1 MVRADYAVGVKGVG
15 FDQQKKLALQRHEFE
30 RKRNSIGDIAE
41 DSAAWDN
48 AEVIAQAALLEQA
61 AAPAILGST
70 VNYGDQLST
79 PRSPIAESYGNEFK
93 SLFGSSPAVEAPD
106 APQMGG
112 VDMWASDGLTDNTR
126 SELLQARIRA
136 ASVLFKMY
144 LRPEDLGNFAVAFMP
159 MGPGGQEAFQID
171 AQGGDVMFRATSPES
186 VTAALAWYCM
196 TYCSTTLADAM
207 SRGLPNPL
215 PSTEKPVLC
224 VQVKTSGSKQA
235 WQVVDSLGWEAAGV
249 DGSAAGSFNV
259 PSSYGT
265 APGAHRRQ
273 SELTGGLDVQMPGFM
288 GIFSPTG
295 MVEDDEETFMLD
307 QTKVATLVNSGQL
320 NGISADLR
328 ALVDTLIADMERV
341 FTMGEMLR
349 LSFALEG
356 AFSAA
361 GLGGGLG
368 AGATPQVQ
376 PRQAAAQVQAET
388 LQQQQAQA
396 KLDAETAAQEA
407 ELIALQTQLRQQTD
421 EQARLLEQERAALAQ
436 EMQEMQQQMLNAQAQ
451 QEDEQKRILADAEA
465 EWQQLNAAQAP
476 PPLPTPNPV
485 PGRQQQAAFQNPAF
499 VGGNGL
505 PDMSPYGT
513 RPEEAQAKQAHLD
526 HMRRLA
532 DQEKAN
538 AAALRN
544 QLTMEKQRLEQER
557 LAQRAL
563 HEQMM
568 RDQAA
573 LAAEEQRAAEGQR
586 QALLEAEAQRQRVA
600 QERAQLVEI
609 TRQAR
614 LKAEQQRYKVAED
627 RMAMQIQAQQAQQQ
641 AMAARLQRE
650 RGLIQQQRLQLERER
665 TKKLEAMNRARASQQ
680 QSAQMMQGLRTAG
693 AARSKEAQAAAQRI
707 QSEYGNLGAAG
718 AGLPQM
724 PQMPAMGAMPQMPG
738 PIAEAGAN
746 PYGQLTA
753 AQIQM
758 MRAQM
763 QQTQRANAI
772 AVAAQMRDASSAAN
786 TVAANNAAGLYRFAL
801 RLDQDFATRKA
812 PQEYQAMLNAVL
824 PDTPT
829 VVSVTAPSVILGVHG
844 SSSCAEAAK
853 KLQRSGTW
861 TVGGAKVMAMSV
873 PQPVPSGQLQKPR
886 PPPLNMGAGPAAAGM
901 PTSPEDRAKVQAE
914 LARLGFAKQTP
925 LKSAMKSSTS
935 SLASPTG
942 SPDGPAPPSAK
953 KISFTD
959 PSTSGGLPSEFTGGD
974 RRESVASDFG
984 PLKKYLKEVFQS
996 MGSDVVD
1003 LVEKEVLISKVD
1015 KAAMAAMLES
1025 EGAASFVYAGVA
1037 DEDKDEEGDVLVGKL
1052 LESLQA
1058 SPIGEVNFSTWLE
1071 AFLPDNIIATRNDM
1085 AKPRASMVNFSDNLM
1100 SRMAPSRGGGGDGIA
1115 EEDEEDYDNQDYLG
1129 TGAPA
1134 KRKLSEDVGG
1144 FDGLSMGSFD
1154 SSASGASNAN
1164 AKDAEARELADQ
1176 RAAAAMARDMGMRP
1190 SMAEGMS
1197 GLEVVDRAIDEA
1209 EQRARAAA
1217 DGGSNSSFGSS
1228 SSGDSDADGAAEEAP
1243 RPVTPRTRKRVQDEL
1258 AALGFMKQAPQ
1269 PDDDDTTALSRA
1281 MEGGQPTP
1289 LVSNPANATA
1299 LEAIADYTP
1308 MSDTELGLNKG
1319 DYIII
1324 LQKEDEPF
1332 ASDTAWLFGTVGG
1345 RRGYFPARM
1354 AGPVSTYGAADAGGG
1369 GADIEALRELRHN
1382 AEDAERA
1389 AAFNK
1394 HEVRRPARI
1403 ASYGRDP
1410 AAIGPNSI
1418 IAGIPSMA
1426 RKGALP
1432 HETDGN
1438 DDLESVFF
1446 DDHADNEPSPQEI
1459 AQHSVLDPEEEVIWR
1474 YLLMDRRT
1482 KMHLH
1487 NDLKAH
1493 DAAYHGTWDWLR
1505 YVCYNAVHD
1514 WKFEVFFLLII
1525 GCNVVTLAL
1534 YNPLE
1539 PSGSGRNYYLQ
1550 FIEFAFL
1557 GLYWIEVVVRSLAD
1571 GFWYPKNTTQ
1581 KAYISDS
1588 SNILDLFIVL
1598 SGTVEFA
1605 LFFTSIEGSAG
1616 VTALRA
1622 LRALRAVKFIKQ
1634 FDSLRLV
1641 INVIF
1646 SALPPLASVMVVCLV
1661 IVVIYIVL
1669 GMQLY
1674 SGALRRA
1681 CYWDANL
1688 TQVEVRA
1695 CGTASSA
1702 WQCAANQTCYSWTDV
1717 PADGS
1722 MLSPVPPF
1730 QGVWSFDNAG
1740 LAFYTV
1746 FAIITLE
1753 GWTDIMYAL
1762 NDALGAA
1769 GNWLYFVTLVLVGGY
1784 FIISMVIGVL
1794 AGLYMK
1800 EATLGVRQKV
1810 KAVERAKSK
1819 GTWVEKPKKVEPEPL
1834 LPSLVP
1840 YVNGAWFSGFIIL
1853 TIVVNA
1859 GFLAVDHAHQSD
1871 AISQTLAFG
1880 NYIFVGIFVFELVL
1894 KLLVLGPKLYV
1905 FDGFN
1910 IFDGVI
1916 TILSII
1922 ELLITEVP
1930 ALYVE
1935 GDMAI
1940 RVFRSL
1946 RLFRILRVATSSDK
1960 LRQYSAGAV
1969 NALNGLGALLGLIL
1983 LYLIVVAL
1991 IGMQLF
1997 GGNTNWENPRTHY
2010 DTFGDAMITSFQIQT
2025 CEGWN
2030 QVLYDAVIAW
2040 GGASSPG
2047 ALIGI
2052 FFVVM
2057 VMFGHF
2063 VLFGVLLAIA
2073 YQNLEEM
2080 APKREVKDLS
2090 AEAIANKD
2098 YLQLEDKSMVEGNAF
2113 FCISPTNGIRDFCHR
2128 VMHHSKFD
2136 PFILVC
2142 ILISSI
2148 LLGVEDQV
2156 NPNNKRNDVLF
2167 NFDIIFTVIFT
2178 LEMLIKMTAL
2188 GVVFHKRSYL
2198 RDGWNVLDF
2207 VVVGASIASVALK
2220 FTLPN
2225 VNIGG
2230 IRVIRT
2236 LRVLR
2241 PLRAV
2246 KRSPGMKKV
2255 VGAMLD
2261 SVSEIS
2267 GLLAAAGMILFCF
2280 AVMGVS
2286 FYKEQMNYCNDIDMP
2301 NMTSCVGNYSYAIDS
2316 MTKLRYSANQV
2327 EATLDAGLYNET
2339 ENYNYYFE
2347 AREWDLP
2354 YLNFEYSYKGAEA
2367 LLSIIGFE
2375 DWTRLYYQSAD
2386 TVGVNQSPSI
2396 NNRKAHIFFYIAY
2409 LVAVALFFINIV
2421 MAFVVLTYQNQ
2432 ADELKN
2438 RTGLSKTQVSC
2449 LRFALN
2455 VKQPHDKFRHRR
2467 KKRFLPDHKGSEWM
2481 VDMGGIP
2488 VRGKYVVEKNLLW
2501 FIDHGYFEGAM
2512 LALVLLNVV
2521 TLLMAY
2527 YNQSAEYTAALD
2539 MANYV
2544 FVGLFVLEAMV
2555 KILVLGS
2562 KAYFTD
2568 NWNLADFVIVVG
2580 SLIDICVADY
2590 IKITFLRVFRVARLV
2605 KFFHSGSLR
2614 NLFITCVK
2622 SMQSVPFVLLVMCLV
2637 FYIWAIVGMLL
2648 FARIPLDL
2656 NPGISEHNHFQDLP
2670 NALMV
2675 LFRTMTGEAWQLILE
2690 ATYIKDGEALGL
2702 CINNPPADAGNVS
2715 CGSPVNVFYFLSFVL
2730 FTTLL
2735 VVNVLI
2741 AVIVD
2746 NFEYLYVDKSELQV
2760 HHLQAFVDQWCLLD
2774 PAGTGKIHHTW
2785 LIPLLKAVE
2794 PPLGL
2799 GKKCPAFVAHRMMS
2813 RAPIPLDEHGFVSF
2827 RASLVGLIRCRM
2839 NMWLFDFPA
2848 HEDLVGI
2855 MRYVAPAASE
2865 KSIMEGAPVSEGIQL
2880 RFLYTVQRLQH
2891 IYRLNRRA
2899 AHVRERVGRLER
2911 NMLAAQQGY
2920 ELRVAQIASPMDH
2933 HTQNAESQ
2941 MLAKYKDG
2949 VQQRIHAL
2957 KTAIKPG
2964 AILAFEL
2971 TKSHLEQTQRAIASK
2986 GKRDS
2991 LRPQWLAL
2999 TGKVKRTKPTT
3010 EQMMRY
3016 NDIDPKTT
3024 RPLRSSKV
3032 QGWQPARQKGGPSKR
3047 ASMSAAEAGTSVN
3060 VLHPAIAAR
3069 AGVPMPM
3076 PMPQQR
3082 GNGTGMYR
3090 DPVPVSLANVGRA
3103 NEFRAFAMPPGAS
3116 INPMLAADS
3125 MPMPGMASG
3134 PAAAAAYRALAQ
3146 GQVGVGPWQGGAA
3159 ADMFRQTASQQQPA
3173 AMRQQQMM
3181 QGAGLQA
3188 LVNAQGG
3195 GLGGQPAG
3203 PSTRMF
3209 REDAWQQQAQNP
3221 YGGVSNFAGAP
3232 SN

>member
-1 MVRADYAVGVKGVG
+1 MVV
-15 FDQQKKLALQRHEFE
+15 LC
-30 RKRNSIGDIAE
+30 
-41 DSAAWDN
+41 
-48 AEVIAQAALLEQA
+48 
-61 AAPAILGST
+61 P
-70 VNYGDQLST
+70 
-79 PRSPIAESYGNEFK
+79 
-93 SLFGSSPAVEAPD
+93 
-106 APQMGG
+106 PQMRER
-112 VDMWASDGLTDNTR
+112 R
-126 SELLQARIRA
+126 STHRSLL
-136 ASVLFKMY
+136 ASVAVCFYRLYADARACLRCIDDVAPHSLKRY
-144 LRPEDLGNFAVAFMP
+144 LRPEDLGKFAIAFMP
-159 MGPGGQEAFQID
+159 MGPGSQEAFQLD
-171 AQGGDVMFRATSPES
+171 AQNGEVMFRATSPDS

-196 TYCSTTLADAM
+196 TYCATTLADAM
-207 SRGLPNPL
+207 ARGLPSPL
-215 PSTEKPVLC
+215 PATDKPVLC

-235 WQVVDSLGWEAAGV
+235 WQVVDQLGWEAQGL
-249 DGSAAGSFNV
+249 DGSAAGSLNAH
-259 PSSYGT
+259 SSYGNGIP
-265 APGAHRRQ
+265 ASRRH
-273 SELTGGLDVQMPGFM
+273 SSDFAGGLDVQMPGFM

-295 MVEDDEETFMLD
+295 MIENDEETFMLD
-307 QTKVATLVNSGQL
+307 RTKVATLVNSGQL
-320 NGISADLR
+320 NGVPAELR
-328 ALVDTLIADMERV
+328 AQVDGIIADMNRV

-376 PRQAAAQVQAET
+376 PQQAAAHAQTAQAQVAQVQA
-388 LQQQQAQA
+388 QAR
-396 KLDAETAAQEA
+396 LDAEAAAQEA
-407 ELIALQTQLRQQTD
+407 ELAALQLQLKQQTD
-421 EQARLLEQERAALAQ
+421 EQAKLLEQERGALAQ
-436 EMQEMQQQMLNAQAQ
+436 EMQEMQEQMLNAQRQ
-451 QEDEQKRILADAEA
+451 QEEEQKRILAEAEA

-476 PPLPTPNPV
+476 PPLPAPNPV
-485 PGRQQQAAFQNPAF
+485 RRQDAAMQQQFQNPAF
-499 VGGNGL
+499 NG
-505 PDMSPYGT
+505 PQAAAGMGAYGT
-513 RPEEAQAKQAHLD
+513 RPEEAQARQAHLE

-532 DQEKAN
+532 EQEKAN

-544 QLTMEKQRLEQER
+544 QLAQEKQRLEQER

-573 LAAEEQRAAEGQR
+573 LAMEEQRAAEAQR
-586 QALLEAEAQRQRVA
+586 RALMEAEVQRQRVA
-600 QERAQLVEI
+600 QERAQLVEL

-650 RGLIQQQRLQLERER
+650 RALIQQQRQQLELER
-665 TKKLEAMNRARASQQ
+665 QKKLDAFSRARASQQ
-680 QSAQMMQGLRTAG
+680 QSAQVMQGLREVG
-693 AARSKEAQAAAQRI
+693 AARSKEAHAAAQRI
-707 QSEYGNLGAAG
+707 HQEYGNLGAPGAG
-718 AGLPQM
+718 APQLPQM
-724 PQMPAMGAMPQMPG
+724 PPMSPMPQMPG
-738 PIAEAGAN
+738 PGAHGNLNAAALQGLGGGGFGGAYGNLGAPGN
-746 PYGQLTA
+746 PGMPGLTP
-753 AQIQM
+753 AQMQM
-758 MRAQM
+758 MRVQM
-763 QQTQRANAI
+763 QQSQRANAI

-786 TVAANNAAGLYRFAL
+786 AAAAASAAGLYRFAL
-801 RLDQDFATRKA
+801 RLEQDFASRKTPSA
-812 PQEYQAMLNAVL
+812 YEAILNDVL
-824 PDTPT
+824 PDSPR

-844 SSSCAEAAK
+844 SASCAEAAK
-853 KLQRSGTW
+853 KLQRAGNW
-861 TVGGAKVMAMSV
+861 MIDGAKVVAMSV
-873 PQPVPSGQLQKPR
+873 PQPVPHPQPGMAKHQ
-886 PPPLNMGAGPAAAGM
+886 PPPLNMGGMGGGGAIPLSPVSPGAGAGAGNPLSPA
-901 PTSPEDRAKVQAE
+901 DRAKVQAE
-914 LARLGFAKQTP
+914 LAKIGFAKQTP
-925 LKSAMKSSTS
+925 LKSAMKQPSTS
-935 SLASPTG
+935 SLAQPASPA
-942 SPDGPAPPSAK
+942 SPESAAAK
-953 KISFTD
+953 KISFSD
-959 PSTSGGLPSEFTGGD
+959 PSEQTTLQSPGSGVGIFDGSDDVLPMQPRKSIASEF
-974 RRESVASDFG
+974 VA
-984 PLKKYLKEVFQS
+984 LKEYLKRVFQS
-996 MGSDVVD
+996 NGANGVD
-1003 LVEKEVLISKVD
+1003 LAEKDVLIAKVD
-1015 KAAMAAMLES
+1015 KVEMADMLES
-1025 EGAASFVYAGVA
+1025 EGAAAFVYAGVA
-1037 DEDKDEEGDVLVGKL
+1037 DDEEDEEGEVLVAKL

-1058 SPIGEVNFSTWLE
+1058 SPLGEVTYKTWLE
-1071 AFLPDNIIATRNDM
+1071 AFLPDQIIATKNDKK
-1085 AKPRASMVNFSDNLM
+1085 KPRASMVNFGDNLM
-1100 SRMAPSRGGGGDGIA
+1100 SRMNSSRGPMDLGDGSAIA

-1129 TGAPA
+1129 NGSNNNERWGDDEASGKA
-1134 KRKLSEDVGG
+1134 KRKMSEEVGG
-1144 FDGLSMGSFD
+1144 FDGMSLGSLGSSM
-1154 SSASGASNAN
+1154 SGASGVTN
-1164 AKDAEARELADQ
+1164 AKLQEEADAKAAAKLAKALAMDALPEGMSADELIDQAVDQAEARVQA
-1176 RAAAAMARDMGMRP
+1176 
-1190 SMAEGMS
+1190 
-1197 GLEVVDRAIDEA
+1197 GLGD
-1209 EQRARAAA
+1209 
-1217 DGGSNSSFGSS
+1217 SSSFMSFESGSS
-1228 SSGDSDADGAAEEAP
+1228 SVDDRAVLASGP
-1243 RPVTPRTRKRVQDEL
+1243 RPVTPETRKRVQAEL
-1258 AALGFMKQAPQ
+1258 AALGFMKEVPKVGGG
-1269 PDDDDTTALSRA
+1269 DDNATALARA
-1281 MEGGQPTP
+1281 MEGGQPIP
-1289 LVSNPANATA
+1289 VVANPADATA
-1299 LEAIADYTP
+1299 VEATGSYTA
-1308 MSDTELGLNKG
+1308 MSETEISLKKG
-1319 DYIII
+1319 DYVII
-1324 LQKEDEPF
+1324 LEKEEEPF
-1332 ASDTAWLFGTVGG
+1332 KSDDNWLFGTVGG
-1345 RRGYFPARM
+1345 QRGYFPARL
-1354 AGPVSTYGAADAGGG
+1354 AGPVHTYGAPADGN
-1369 GADIEALRELRHN
+1369 IPSI
-1382 AEDAERA
+1382 AEDAEHLA
-1389 AAFNK
+1389 VSFKN
-1394 HEVRRPARI
+1394 VRKPSRI

-1410 AAIGPNSI
+1410 AAAVAAANGNHNSI
-1418 IAGIPSMA
+1418 IATIPTVA
-1426 RKGALP
+1426 RNGALP
-1432 HETDGN
+1432 QETDGN

-1446 DDHADNEPSPQEI
+1446 DDHGTNEPTPEEV
-1459 AQHSVLDPEEEVIWR
+1459 ATHGVLDPEEEVIWR

-1487 NDLKAH
+1487 TDLKAH
-1493 DAAYHGTWDWLR
+1493 DASYHGTWDWLR
-1505 YVCYNAVHD
+1505 YVSFSAVHD
-1514 WKFEVFFLLII
+1514 WKFEIFFLLII
-1525 GCNVVTLAL
+1525 GCNIVTLAL

-1539 PSGSGRNYYLQ
+1539 TTESGRNYYLQ

-1557 GLYWIEVVVRSLAD
+1557 ALYWIEVILRSLAD

-1581 KAYISDS
+1581 KAYIQDS

-1641 INVIF
+1641 LNVIF

-1661 IVVIYIVL
+1661 VIVIYIVL

-1681 CYWDANL
+1681 CYWDDNL
-1688 TQVEVRA
+1688 TQVGVRS
-1695 CGTASSA
+1695 CGFATSA
-1702 WQCAANQTCYSWTDV
+1702 YHCSANQTCFTWEDTVGNDQ
-1717 PADGS
+1717 
-1722 MLSPVPPF
+1722 MISPVPPF

-1762 NDALGAA
+1762 NDSLGSA
-1769 GNWLYFVTLVLVGGY
+1769 GNWFYFVTLVLIGGY
-1784 FIISMVIGVL
+1784 FIVSMVIGVL

-1800 EATLGVRQKV
+1800 ESTLLVRQKV
-1810 KAVERAKSK
+1810 KAKERAISN
-1819 GTWVEKPKKVEPEPL
+1819 GTWVEKSKKVEPEPL
-1834 LPSLVP
+1834 VPSLMP

-1871 AISQTLAFG
+1871 EITTILTIG
-1880 NYIFVGIFVFELVL
+1880 NYIFVGIFVFELFL
-1894 KLLVLGPKLYV
+1894 KLIVLGPKLYV

-1910 IFDGVI
+1910 IFDAVI
-1916 TILSII
+1916 TLLSIV

-1946 RLFRILRVATSSDK
+1946 RLFRILRVASGSSK
-1960 LRQYSAGAV
+1960 LREYSAGAA
-1969 NALNGLGALLGLIL
+1969 NALNGLGALLGLIV

-1997 GGNTNWENPRTHY
+1997 GGNEKWENTRTHY
-2010 DTFGDAMITSFQIQT
+2010 DSFGDAMITSFQIQT

-2030 QVLYDAVIAW
+2030 GVLYDAVVAW
-2040 GGASSPG
+2040 GGARSAGS
-2047 ALIGI
+2047 LIGI
-2052 FFVVM
+2052 FFVAM

-2080 APKREVKDLS
+2080 APKLEVKDLT
-2090 AEAIANKD
+2090 ADGIANKD
-2098 YLQLEDKSMVEGNAF
+2098 YLEVEDKSMVLDNAF
-2113 FCISPTNGIRDFCHR
+2113 LCLKPTLGFRVFCHN
-2128 VMHHSKFD
+2128 VMWHRYFD
-2136 PFILVC
+2136 PFILIC

-2156 NPNNKRNDVLF
+2156 NPNNPRNDVLF

-2188 GVVFHKRSYL
+2188 GVVFHKRAYL
-2198 RDGWNVLDF
+2198 RDNWNILDF
-2207 VVVGASIASVALK
+2207 IVVGASLTSLVLA
-2220 FTLPN
+2220 FTMPD

-2286 FYKEQMNYCNDIDMP
+2286 FYKEQMNYCTDTDMI
-2301 NMTSCVGNYSYAIDS
+2301 NKTSCTGNYTYAIDPMS
-2316 MTKLRYSANQV
+2316 KLRYSAMEVDLKN
-2327 EATLDAGLYNET
+2327 DGGFFNET
-2339 ENYNYYFE
+2339 MEYEYFE
-2347 AREWDLP
+2347 DKREWLLP

-2375 DWTRLYYQSAD
+2375 DWTRLYFQSAD
-2386 TVGVNQSPSI
+2386 TVGVDLSPI
-2396 NNRKAHIFFYIAY
+2396 VNNRKAHIFFYIAY

-2438 RTGLSKTQVSC
+2438 KTGLNKTEVAC

-2481 VDMGGIP
+2481 VDMGGVP
-2488 VRGKYVVEKNLLW
+2488 VRGRYVVEKNLLW
-2501 FIDHGYFEGAM
+2501 FIDHAYFEGAM
-2512 LALVLLNVV
+2512 LGLVLLNVI

-2527 YNQSAEYTAALD
+2527 YDQSQAYTDGLD

-2614 NLFITCVK
+2614 NLFVTCVK
-2622 SMQSVPFVLLVMCLV
+2622 SMQSVPFVLLVMILV
-2637 FYIWAIVGMLL
+2637 YYIWAVVGMLL
-2648 FARIPLDL
+2648 FARIPLGL
-2656 NPGISEHNHFQDLP
+2656 KPGISEHNHFQDLP

-2702 CINNPPADAGNVS
+2702 CVNNPPADAGNIS
-2715 CGSPVNVFYFLSFVL
+2715 CGSSVNVFYFLSFVL

-2760 HHLQAFVDQWCLLD
+2760 HHLQAFVDQWCVLD

-2799 GKKCPAFVAHRMMS
+2799 GKKCPAFVAHRVLS

-2839 NMWLFDFPA
+2839 NMWMFDFPA
-2848 HEDLVGI
+2848 HEDLIDI
-2855 MRYVAPAASE
+2855 MKFVAPAATD
-2865 KSIMEGAPVSEGIQL
+2865 KAILEGAPVSDGIQL

-2891 IYRLNRRA
+2891 IFRLNRRA
-2899 AHVRERVGRLER
+2899 AHVRERVMRLEH
-2911 NMLAAQQGY
+2911 NMMNAQAGY
-2920 ELRVAQIASPMDH
+2920 EQRVAQISSPLDH
-2933 HTQNAESQ
+2933 HKTTAEAQ
-2941 MLAKYKDG
+2941 MLSKYKEG

-2964 AILAFEL
+2964 AILAYEL

-2986 GKRDS
+2986 GNRDS
-2991 LRPQWLAL
+2991 LRAQWLAL
-2999 TGKVKRTKPTT
+2999 SGKVKRSKPTR
-3010 EQMMRY
+3010 EQMQRY
-3016 NDIDPKTT
+3016 NDIQPKTT
-3024 RPLRSSKV
+3024 RPLRSTKI
-3032 QGWQPARQKGGPSKR
+3032 QGWKPAKKASAAVSKR
-3047 ASMSAAEAGTSVN
+3047 ASMTAAEAGTSI
-3060 VLHPAIAAR
+3060 LHPAIAAR
-3069 AGVPMPM
+3069 AGLPL
-3076 PMPQQR
+3076 PQNSR
-3082 GNGTGMYR
+3082 GVGNGNGMYR
-3090 DPVPVSLANVGRA
+3090 DPVPVSLAGA
-3103 NEFRAFAMPPGAS
+3103 NEFRAFAMPPGTS
-3116 INPMLAADS
+3116 VNPMLASNAG
-3125 MPMPGMASG
+3125 PMPAMTSG
-3134 PAAAAAYRALAQ
+3134 PQAAAAYRQLAQ
-3146 GQVGVGPWQGGAA
+3146 GPGGGWQGQDAA
-3159 ADMFRQTASQQQPA
+3159 ALFRATASKQQPA
-3173 AMRQQQMM
+3173 AARQQQMA
-3181 QGAGLQA
+3181 QSAGLQA
-3188 LVNAQGG
+3188 LVNAHGG
-3195 GLGGQPAG
+3195 NWQPEG

-3209 REDAWQQQAQNP
+3209 REDQWQQQAQNP
-3221 YGGVSNFAGAP
+3221 YGGTTNFP
-3232 SN
+3232 